1 MVIILMNTDRAVNIT
16 IYVVMNE
23 RIIIQLVIMGIV
35 SMRKLNDVIWL
46 LMLNVV
52 VRRLNLFYLCS
63 IHFCYFLLLIN
74 TTHQNLF

>member
-52 VRRLNLFYLCS
+52 VRRLNFFYLCS

-74 TTHQNLF
+74 ATHQNLF